1 MAVSPARTVAFEI
14 LLRVEREGAYAA
26 ELLHSERL
34 AKLSSRDHGLSTELV
49 MGVLRWQSLLDQRLA
64 AASSEK
70 LERLDGEVLAALRL
84 GVYQLQFL
92 SRVPA
97 HAAIFES
104 VELVKAA
111 RKRSA
116 APFVNAVLRTI
127 AGGGAK
133 DALSEI
139 GKSADSIALARNAA
153 HPVWLVERWTKHYGL
168 EAARQICTHH
178 QTVPDTAIHIHND
191 QSNAELAA
199 AGVQLSP
206 GRLLSDARRVLG
218 GDVTGTRAYREG
230 RVSIQD
236 EASQLV
242 ALLTGRGETILDCC
256 AAPGSKTALLAR
268 RNPRAKVFATE
279 LHPHRA
285 RLLQSLSRLPNVH
298 VVAADAR
305 HLPFSRAFDRI
316 LADVPCSGTGTL
328 ARNPEI
334 KWRLKAE
341 DLHDLPSRQAAIL
354 KSALRQLAI
363 GGRLIYSTCSLE
375 REENEAVVEAALDGT
390 VEFKVA
396 DFKGELEQL
405 RLAGELSTGLDVA
418 SLLTG
423 PYLRTI
429 PGVHPCD
436 GFFAAMIERGS
447 SMERRASRP
456 PRPAAARERPA
467 LHEPSLADFEIHR
480 AASHDFLSWRRSLG
494 HDHARCAGPGDRRRH
509 NWRGLRLEGR
519 GRRRKH
525 ANSTDPDAGV
535 L

>member
-1 MAVSPARTVAFEI
+1 MPVSPARSVAFEI
-14 LLRVEREGAYAA
+14 LLRVDREESYAA

-34 AKLSSRDHGLSTELV
+34 AKLSSRDHGLATELV

-64 AASSEK
+64 AASSQK
-70 LERLDGEVLAALRL
+70 LDRLDGEVLAALRL

-116 APFVNAVLRTI
+116 APFVNAVLRTV
-127 AGGGAK
+127 AGAGAEDIVAK
-133 DALSEI
+133 DVLSDFN
-139 GKSADSIALARNAA
+139 KSPDSITLAENAA
-153 HPVWLVERWTKHYGL
+153 HPVWLVERWTEHYGI
-168 EAARQICTHH
+168 EAARQICAHD

-191 QSNAELAA
+191 KSNAELAA

-206 GRLLSDARRVLG
+206 GRLLSAARRVIA
-218 GDVTGTRAYREG
+218 GDVTGTRAYQEG

-242 ALLTGRGETILDCC
+242 ALLAGRGQTILDCC

-268 RNPRAKVFATE
+268 RNPHAKVFAIE

-285 RLLQSLSRLPNVH
+285 RLLQSLSRLPNVR

-334 KWRLKAE
+334 KWRLKSA
-341 DLHDLPSRQAAIL
+341 DLHDLQSRQVAIL
-354 KSALRQLAI
+354 KSALAQLAV
-363 GGRLIYSTCSLE
+363 GGRLVYSTCSLE
-375 REENEAVVEAALDGT
+375 HEENGAVLEAALGGT
-390 VEFKVA
+390 LEFKVA
-396 DFKGELEQL
+396 DLKGELEQL
-405 RLAGELSTGLDVA
+405 RKAGELSAGLDIA
-418 SLLTG
+418 SLLAG

-436 GFFAAMIERGS
+436 GFFAAMIERG
-447 SMERRASRP
+447 
-456 PRPAAARERPA
+456 
-467 LHEPSLADFEIHR
+467 
-480 AASHDFLSWRRSLG
+480 
-494 HDHARCAGPGDRRRH
+494 
-509 NWRGLRLEGR
+509 
-519 GRRRKH
+519 
-525 ANSTDPDAGV
+525 
-535 L
+535 

>member
-1 MAVSPARTVAFEI
+1 MAVSPARSVAFEI
-14 LLRVEREGAYAA
+14 LLRVDHEESYAA
-26 ELLHSERL
+26 ELLHSDRL
-34 AKLSSRDHGLSTELV
+34 AQLSSRDHGLATELV

-64 AASSEK
+64 AASSQK

-97 HAAIFES
+97 RAAIFES

-127 AGGGAK
+127 AAAVAE

-139 GKSADSIALARNAA
+139 GKSPDSMTLARNAA
-153 HPVWLVERWTKHYGL
+153 HPPWLVERWTKQYGL
-168 EAARQICTHH
+168 EAARKICTYD
-178 QTVPDTAIHIHND
+178 QTVPDTSIHIHD
-191 QSNAELAA
+191 YQADTELAA
-199 AGVQLSP
+199 AGVQVSP
-206 GRLLSDARRVLG
+206 GRLLSAARRVLA
-218 GDVTGTRAYREG
+218 GDVTGTLAYQEA

-242 ALLTGRGETILDCC
+242 ALLAGRGETILDCC

-285 RLLQSLSRLPNVH
+285 RLLQSLNRLPNVH

-341 DLHDLPSRQAAIL
+341 DLRDLQARQVAIL
-354 KSALRQLAI
+354 KSALAQLAI
-363 GGRLIYSTCSLE
+363 GGRLVYSTCSLE
-375 REENEAVVEAALDGT
+375 REENEAVVEAALDGAA
-390 VEFKVA
+390 EFKVT
-396 DFKGELEQL
+396 DFRGELEQL
-405 RLAGELSTGLDVA
+405 RRSGDLRIELDIA
-418 SLLTG
+418 SLLAG

-436 GFFAAMIERGS
+436 GFFAAMIERG
-447 SMERRASRP
+447 
-456 PRPAAARERPA
+456 
-467 LHEPSLADFEIHR
+467 
-480 AASHDFLSWRRSLG
+480 
-494 HDHARCAGPGDRRRH
+494 
-509 NWRGLRLEGR
+509 
-519 GRRRKH
+519 
-525 ANSTDPDAGV
+525 
-535 L
+535 